1 MENILDKK
9 DEKKK
14 KAKKLFKNRGNEET
28 KKFENEDTEE
38 FEIDDL
44 LEEFYE
50 ESKPKNM
57 DINFYKDKSK
67 KIKSKKLKYKKDNYT
82 SCENNIEKFEDGK
95 FNKEYFLCN
104 YVKKSLDIIYMRGFR
119 IYDDKYGYFKYLDD
133 YSAKTFIYSK
143 IPEFHKKKIRYI
155 DVVNTLNL
163 LKIDSDIQHNPE
175 FVPENI
181 NLINCENCVIKL
193 DKEGILNIKKHKKKY
208 MFLSYIKA
216 SYKEN
221 ISIKNTN
228 FKLFLKTITQD
239 DKDLEMLIQEVMGYC
254 FSNYRNAKKAFILY
268 GKSNSGKSVLL
279 NILTAIC
286 GEENVSNIELQD
298 LSRKEYTAEL
308 FGKSINICSELQD
321 KDIKD
326 TGIFK
331 ALVSETDKVVA
342 KPLYKQPFSFYNKA
356 KLIFA
361 TNNLPSI
368 NSKIN
373 IDNTAF
379 FNRLVLIPFLYS
391 VPENQQ
397 DRNLYRKLLEEKDI
411 IFSWA
416 IKGLV
421 RYIKNGFSFS
431 YCKLSQDIINQ
442 YVKSNN
448 IVETFIEECCEKN
461 NKYHAF
467 KYNLEYE
474 FKEFCLENGLNNI
487 KREDYSFLKDTL
499 INKYGYDYRRINK
512 NGENK
517 YGFIG
522 LKITR

>member
-1 MENILDKK
+1 MENISDKK
-9 DEKKK
+9 DENKKNT
-14 KAKKLFKNRGNEET
+14 KKLFKNRGNEEI

-44 LEEFYE
+44 LEEFCE
-50 ESKPKNM
+50 ESKQKKM
-57 DINFYKDKSK
+57 DINFDKDKSK
-67 KIKSKKLKYKKDNYT
+67 KIKSKKLKYKNNDYM
-82 SCENNIEKFEDGK
+82 SCDNNIERFEDEK

-104 YVKKSLDIIYMRGFR
+104 YIKKSLDIIYMGSFR
-119 IYDDKYGYFKYLDD
+119 VYDEEYGYFNSLDD
-133 YSAKTFIYSK
+133 HSIKVFIYSN
-143 IPEFHKKKIRYI
+143 IPEFYKKKIRYSDI
-155 DVVNTLNL
+155 VNTLNM
-163 LKIDSDIQHNPE
+163 LKIDGGIQYNPE
-175 FVPENI
+175 RIPENV

-193 DKEGILNIKKHKKKY
+193 DKAGNIDIKKHRKKY
-208 MFLSYIKA
+208 MFLGYIKA
-216 SYKEN
+216 SYIED

-228 FKLFLKTITQD
+228 FKAFLKTITQD
-239 DKDLEMLIQEVMGYC
+239 DKDVERLIQEVMGYC
-254 FSNYRNAKKAFILY
+254 LSNYRNAKKAFILY

-298 LSRKEYTAEL
+298 LSKKEYTAEL

-321 KDIKD
+321 RDIKD

-331 ALVSETDKVVA
+331 ALVSETDKVSA

-368 NSKIN
+368 NSKVN

-379 FNRLVLIPFLYS
+379 FNRLIVVPFLYS

-397 DRNLYRKLLEEKDI
+397 DRNLYRKLLEERNI

-416 IKGLV
+416 IEGLV
-421 RYIKNGFSFS
+421 RYIQNGFSFS
-431 YCKLSQDIINQ
+431 YCKRSQDITNQ

-448 IVETFIEECCEKN
+448 IVESFIEECCEKDDA
-461 NKYHAF
+461 YHTF
-467 KYNLEYE
+467 KYNLDYE
-474 FKEFCLENGLNNI
+474 FKEFCLENGLENI
-487 KREDYSFLKDTL
+487 KREDYIFLKDTL
-499 INKYGYDYRRINK
+499 INKYGYEYRRINK

-517 YGFIG
+517 YGFGG

>member
-1 MENILDKK
+1 
-9 DEKKK
+9 
-14 KAKKLFKNRGNEET
+14 
-28 KKFENEDTEE
+28 
-38 FEIDDL
+38 
-44 LEEFYE
+44 
-50 ESKPKNM
+50 
-57 DINFYKDKSK
+57 
-67 KIKSKKLKYKKDNYT
+67 
-82 SCENNIEKFEDGK
+82 
-95 FNKEYFLCN
+95 
-104 YVKKSLDIIYMRGFR
+104 
-119 IYDDKYGYFKYLDD
+119 
-133 YSAKTFIYSK
+133 
-143 IPEFHKKKIRYI
+143 
-155 DVVNTLNL
+155 
-163 LKIDSDIQHNPE
+163 
-175 FVPENI
+175 
-181 NLINCENCVIKL
+181 
-193 DKEGILNIKKHKKKY
+193 

-216 SYKEN
+216 SYKDN

-308 FGKSINICSELQD
+308 FGKSINLCSELQD

-379 FNRLVLIPFLYS
+379 FNRLVVVPFLYS

-397 DRNLYRKLLEEKDI
+397 DRNLYIKLLEEKDF

-431 YCKLSQDIINQ
+431 FCKLSQDIINQ

-448 IVETFIEECCEKN
+448 IVESFIEECCEKN
-461 NKYHAF
+461 NKHHTF